1 MALIAPLLQNDL
13 ALEGGDTDDYS
24 FAFGM
29 EPTADPR
36 LMSIPAPLRFA
47 LIRLLQTRCVADVLP
62 SVFHVLVN
70 NGKITSLV
78 FAAVYLLFVSIWFPF
93 WLLALVVSEWGV
105 YAILVSAIFFGGRSF
120 IRMIAF
126 PGSNSGIAKEIETEF
141 SKYSVRMLLAASNAI
156 IEVLSILVPLNG
168 SSEGSSI
175 SRGDVASQWNHA
187 LSYKDRVLGV
197 YLESLLYLFRQPP
210 SATHHK
216 EADLTR
222 FGNNRLTG
230 DLGDLSGLTV
240 GWTFC

>member
-1 MALIAPLLQNDL
+1 MALLAPLLRNDL
-13 ALEGGDTDDYS
+13 ALTVEGGDS
-24 FAFGM
+24 FGM
-29 EPTADPR
+29 ETSTDPR
-36 LMSIPAPLRFA
+36 LMSVPAPVRFA
-47 LIRLLQTRCVADVLP
+47 LIRILQTRCAADAVP
-62 SVFHVLVN
+62 SILYAVVN
-70 NGKITSLV
+70 NGKIASLA
-78 FAAVYLLFVSIWFPF
+78 FTAVYLLFLSIWFPF

-105 YAILVSAIFFGGRSF
+105 YAVLIGALFFGGRSF

-156 IEVLSILVPLNG
+156 IEVLSVLVPLSG

-197 YLESLLYLFRQPP
+197 YLESLLYLFRQSP

-216 EADLTR
+216 DPDLTR

-240 GWTFC
+240 R